1 MCTQLKYMQEHTLEI
16 PLLPVLSALTKF
28 KAIKVGGKKGGD
40 RGASGTFFIFLFVQF
55 LPLWNVLAESPGYK
69 MKETRLQKQPT
80 CLPVLK
86 GAY

>member
-40 RGASGTFFIFLFVQF
+40 RGASGTFFYLSVC
-55 LPLWNVLAESPGYK
+55 PVSPSLERISG
-69 MKETRLQKQPT
+69 EPGL
-80 CLPVLK
+80 
-86 GAY
+86 